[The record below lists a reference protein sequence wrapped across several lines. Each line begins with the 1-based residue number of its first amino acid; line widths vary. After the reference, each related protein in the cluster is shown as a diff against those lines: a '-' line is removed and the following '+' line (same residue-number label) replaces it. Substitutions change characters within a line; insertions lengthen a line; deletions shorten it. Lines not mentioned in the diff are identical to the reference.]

1 MEDAL
6 RRSNLPGRAS
16 ESSYFPGIVQATRD
30 WIEFERSAAKLATK
44 NGLVEEIGNGHRFY
58 YKFEVPIGYSNG
70 KETKWIKIELTSGT
84 MHSYPISEKEL
95 PNGFSGLG

>member
-1 MEDAL
+1 
-6 RRSNLPGRAS
+6 
-16 ESSYFPGIVQATRD
+16 
-30 WIEFERSAAKLATK
+30 
-44 NGLVEEIGNGHRFY
+44 
-58 YKFEVPIGYSNG
+58 VPIGYSNG